1 MQATSYG
8 QFVII
13 VAVYFLNM
21 NFKRENKSTP
31 FTAVVEAVLTMF
43 ISGLFQSHYFWV
55 PGFIWVWLEYDE
67 FPDDQPVRNV
77 TLLSSLIW
85 F

>member
-13 VAVYFLNM
+13 GAVYFLNM

-31 FTAVVEAVLTMF
+31 FTAAVEAELTMF
-43 ISGLFQSHYFWV
+43 ISRLFQSHYFWV
-55 PGFIWVWLEYDE
+55 PGLLWVWLEYDE
-67 FPDDQPVRNV
+67 FPDDHQVRNV
-77 TLLSSLIW
+77 SFISSLIW
-85 F
+85 V